1 MSYVIDNIVSKN
13 ENVII
18 EVERS
23 KISLILNWIFGVLFF
38 WLLFIPLINAIK
50 NTINYKTTEY
60 VITDKKAY
68 LKSGWL
74 NTNVLESSLQSI
86 QDIHINQTFWGKI
99 LNYGT
104 IVLESANRSSIVYT
118 KVKDYTKIKKQ
129 LNELC
134 NI

>member
-13 ENVII
+13 ENVLI

-38 WLLFIPLINAIK
+38 WLLFIPLINDIK

>member
-13 ENVII
+13 ENVLI

-104 IVLESANRSSIVYT
+104 IVLESAKRSSIVYT

>member
-23 KISLILNWIFGVLFF
+23 KISLILNWVFGILFF

-50 NTINYKTTEY
+50 NTINYNTTEY

-99 LNYGT
+99 LNYRT
-104 IVLESANRSSIVYT
+104 IVLESANRSNIVYT
-118 KVKDYTKIKKQ
+118 KVKDYTKIKKT
-129 LNELC
+129 
-134 NI
+134 IK

>member
-13 ENVII
+13 ENVLI